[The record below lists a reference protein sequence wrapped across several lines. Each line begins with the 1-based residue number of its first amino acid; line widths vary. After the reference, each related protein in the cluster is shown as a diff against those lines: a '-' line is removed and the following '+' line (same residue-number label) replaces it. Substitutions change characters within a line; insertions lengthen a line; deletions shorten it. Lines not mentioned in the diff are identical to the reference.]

1 MSSTVSHP
9 TKVKNFEFFVRQY
22 IRFLNT
28 SLLQLSAVEDVDCV
42 CEVSMTLPTHV
53 RSMIV
58 IPSQGMIDVRDAMT
72 DILAE
77 FGKEESS
84 MLLACLHCIVAFMHM
99 L

>member
-1 MSSTVSHP
+1 
-9 TKVKNFEFFVRQY
+9 
-22 IRFLNT
+22 
-28 SLLQLSAVEDVDCV
+28 
-42 CEVSMTLPTHV
+42 MTLPTHV

-84 MLLACLHCIVAFMHM
+84 MLLACLHCIVAYMHM